1 MLQAVSDHQQAQRRL
16 ILATLTLVKAAWRR
30 VDEKHL
36 AESWQA
42 TAPVIQ
48 RIVSNAQQGAATN
61 STVYVPKVL
70 AEQGINVEPEAEV
83 VPESFAGWSSDGR
96 PLRSLLDFAPQ
107 HAERAG
113 MDEGQRF
120 LDIVAQTLAEDAERQ
135 AQEVSVATRGG
146 VGYVRIADVPCCQRC
161 AVLAGR
167 VYRWNEGFERHPQD
181 QCTMAPTSDVD
192 PYDPGVVIGP
202 DDVKDLTINQRKAI
216 ADGADMDQVINAHRQ
231 GARSKDKMTT
241 TSGITRR
248 AQAGKRLIEES
259 GIGGKKGRYFI
270 PKRARLTPE
279 GIYTLAGEDRDLAL
293 RLLRKHGYIR

>member
-1 MLQAVSDHQQAQRRL
+1 MLQAVSDHLEAQRRL
-16 ILATLTLVKAAWRR
+16 ILATLALVRAAWQR

-36 AESWQA
+36 AESWQTA
-42 TAPVIQ
+42 APVIQ
-48 RIVSNAQQGAATN
+48 RVVSNAQQGAAVN

-70 AEQGINVEPEAEV
+70 AEQGIDVTSDAEV
-83 VPESFAGWSSDGR
+83 VPAAFAGWSSDGR

-107 HAERAG
+107 HAERSG

-120 LDIVAQTLAEDAERQ
+120 LDIVAHTLAEDAARQ
-135 AQEVSVATRGG
+135 ATEVSVATRGG
-146 VGYVRIADVPCCQRC
+146 VGYVRLVNPPCCQRC

-167 VYRWNEGFERHPQD
+167 VYRWSEGFERHPQCD
-181 QCTMAPTSDVD
+181 CDMIPSDEAD
-192 PYDPGVVIGP
+192 PYDPRIVIGP
-202 DDVKDLTINQRKAI
+202 EDVKDLTINQRRAI
-216 ADGADMDQVINAHRQ
+216 ADGADMNQVINAHRQ
-231 GARSKDKMTT
+231 GSRSKDKMTT

-293 RLLRKHGYIR
+293 RLLQRHGYIR